1 MIFPIYTIGIKVNNE
16 KKIYAF
22 LKLSLEIFAA
32 LKYLQLSESKILL
45 LIVKKITLWPGVNMS
60 LMFIT

>member
-16 KKIYAF
+16 KKIYTF